1 MADDL
6 PFDANRKLARKLYVE
21 LITRI
26 TTQPM
31 HFMHGVEDTALQSIV
46 DFFRLTRTAIVDAGP
61 NAALVGDI
69 ATKLLNDAIR
79 PFTAHWHKAI
89 SDGVFDQED
98 TRAEFRRDMDEL
110 QGLLRQYSDKLNDVS
125 KSSNLDEVKSLCGNW
140 NCPALVTK
148 NKPFN
153 DQPVPRDRILSF
165 EATSGGQLNRLAKEA
180 VAIDSLR
187 HELNRSKD
195 EPLAGLA
202 ISGGGLRSATF
213 SLGVLQGLVKSSLF
227 PRFDYLSTVSGG
239 GYLGSLLTTLINSSP
254 DYDLKR
260 KGFGRTENCESDVLR
275 HLRAHSKFL
284 IAGGW
289 KKRLH
294 IPVLA
299 VYGWICTAAILL
311 PLIAFCSLVIYEL
324 SIALTGFASINNASL
339 GRFPYTI
346 EGSYRPFL
354 ICVVLLLPI
363 ILLPILRWSRPE
375 GYRSDRILTVF
386 GFFLAAVGVICLS
399 LLLPLMQF
407 ILARIQV
414 LLGGGLNWAVLGTVA
429 AAVIPFLGNLRNHS
443 KRGSSLRVISQ
454 VLLIT
459 LPFLLLLS
467 AALGWISIDQI
478 ENTKVRW
485 LIVIVLVSCV
495 LSWPFLDINDFSLHP
510 FYRSRLANTY
520 LVRPNITGKLQ
531 GGASV
536 KLSESRIEN
545 SRAPYHIINA
555 SLNAGEST
563 APEIR
568 GRIADFFEFS
578 PDFCGAESIGY
589 AATDA
594 YEEKNK
600 ELDLATAM
608 AISGGAASPYMG
620 VNSSATKFLF
630 ALLNIRLDYWLSV
643 PGRDATWKD
652 RAPSQLI
659 RQMLGMLDEKSA
671 AINLSD
677 GGHIE
682 NLGVYTLL
690 KRRCKLIVA
699 IDGECDPQISCSSLI
714 QAMRYAEIDFGI
726 KIDIDLNRLKSAL
739 WDKTPDVDG
748 TAARS
753 PFTRYHFSLGTINYG
768 TYEKETGDKKEVVK
782 EIGYLLYIKSSMT
795 GNEPDM
801 LMRYKQNH
809 IDFPHQ
815 STGDLFYNEEQ
826 FECYRALGEH
836 IVQDILDFSNFVPPT
851 PPTPPADPLM
861 DLFKSLHQK
870 LSDPAKN

>member
-1 MADDL
+1 MLTTWNRPKRKRFAPSFDD
-6 PFDANRKLARKLYVE
+6 R
-21 LITRI
+21 
-26 TTQPM
+26 
-31 HFMHGVEDTALQSIV
+31 SI
-46 DFFRLTRTAIVDAGP
+46 P
-61 NAALVGDI
+61 
-69 ATKLLNDAIR
+69 
-79 PFTAHWHKAI
+79 
-89 SDGVFDQED
+89 
-98 TRAEFRRDMDEL
+98 
-110 QGLLRQYSDKLNDVS
+110 Y
-125 KSSNLDEVKSLCGNW
+125 
-140 NCPALVTK
+140 
-148 NKPFN
+148 
-153 DQPVPRDRILSF
+153 DRILSF
-165 EATSGGQLNRLAKEA
+165 KHWDTVQASRHEKEKK
-180 VAIDSLR
+180 AIGSLR
-187 HELNRSKD
+187 TVLER
-195 EPLAGLA
+195 EPNEALAGLA

-254 DYDLKR
+254 NYDLKN
-260 KGFGRTENCESDVLR
+260 KGFGRSAHCESDVLR

-289 KKRLH
+289 KKRLQ

-311 PLIAFCSLVIYEL
+311 PLFAICSLLIYKL
-324 SIALTGFASINNASL
+324 SIGLTGIASINNATR
-339 GRFPYTI
+339 GDFPYSI

-354 ICVVLLLPI
+354 VCVVLLLPI

-375 GYRSDRILTVF
+375 VYKSDRILTVF
-386 GFFLAAVGVICLS
+386 GFSLATVGVICMA

-407 ILARIQV
+407 ILARIQSW
-414 LLGGGLNWAVLGTVA
+414 LGGGVNWAVIGTVA
-429 AAVIPFLGNLRNHS
+429 AAVIPFLGNLRNRS
-443 KRGSSLRVISQ
+443 KRGSSLRVVSQ
-454 VLLIT
+454 VLLMT

-467 AALGWISIDQI
+467 AALGWISIDNIANSQ
-478 ENTKVRW
+478 VRW
-485 LIVIVLVSCV
+485 IIGMVLVGCV
-495 LSWPFLDINDFSLHP
+495 LTWPFLDINDFSLHP
-510 FYRSRLANTY
+510 FYRSRLANAY
-520 LVRPNITGKLQ
+520 LVQPNTGKLQ
-531 GGASV
+531 GGAIV
-536 KLSESRIEN
+536 QLSKSRIDN

-555 SLNAGEST
+555 ALNAGEST

-578 PDFCGAESIGY
+578 ADFCGAESIGY

-851 PPTPPADPLM
+851 PPTPPTPPADPLM